1 MALAPNNFFNRRR
14 PGAGA
19 MSDAEM
25 FKNLG
30 EKFSCMVRSTA
41 KDYVKMFDDPD
52 RYDALL
58 SSTGE
63 PLT

>member
-1 MALAPNNFFNRRR
+1 MLLTTACAPSTA
-14 PGAGA
+14 GAGA